1 MVFRSKKK
9 DEKVNTKGLI
19 EMKQDQLAEVEA
31 EMTTLTNEC
40 NDLWQQYVQYQ
51 DNGET
56 LMALETKGQFE
67 YTKEKIIPDLEY
79 KRQMLIEELGG
90 VGVDGWGYRTG
101 LVGEAKHLQSSL
113 PLLDKQLKA
122 YGAEIEEEER
132 RFAERIE
139 TIKRGIEETKAE
151 MDNANQRL
159 SELLG
164 GL

>member
-56 LMALETKGQFE
+56 LTALETKGQFE
-67 YTKEKIIPDLEY
+67 HTKEKIMPDLEY

-90 VGVDGWGYRTG
+90 EDGGGYRTG

-113 PLLDKQLKA
+113 PLLDKQLKS
-122 YGAEIEEEER
+122 YGAEIKEEER

-151 MDNANQRL
+151 MDNVNQRL

-164 GL
+164 S

>member
-1 MVFRSKKK
+1 MAFGRTKK
-9 DEKVNTKGLI
+9 DEKGNTKGLI
-19 EMKQDQLAEVEA
+19 EIIKEQLAEVEA

-56 LMALETKGQFE
+56 FKALEAKGQFE
-67 YTKEKIIPDLEY
+67 YKKKKVMLDLEY

-90 VGVDGWGYRTG
+90 VDGGGYRTG

-113 PLLDKQLKA
+113 PLLDKRLKA

-139 TIKRGIEETKAE
+139 TIKRDIEEIKAE

-164 GL
+164 G

>member
-9 DEKVNTKGLI
+9 DEKGLI
-19 EMKQDQLAEVEA
+19 EMKQDQIAEVEA

-56 LMALETKGQFE
+56 LKALEAKGQFE
-67 YTKEKIIPDLEY
+67 YKKKKIISDLEY
-79 KRQMLIEELGG
+79 KRQLLIEELGG
-90 VGVDGWGYRTG
+90 VDSGGYRTG
-101 LVGEAKHLQSSL
+101 LVGKAKHLQSLL
-113 PLLDKQLKA
+113 PLLEKQLQA
-122 YGAEIEEEER
+122 YEAKIEEEER
-132 RFAERIE
+132 RLTERIE
-139 TIKRGIEETKAE
+139 TITRDIEEIKAE

-164 GL
+164 S

>member
-1 MVFRSKKK
+1 MAIRSMKK

-19 EMKQDQLAEVEA
+19 EMKQDQIVEVEV
-31 EMTTLTNEC
+31 EMTALTNEC
-40 NDLWQQYVQYQ
+40 NDLWQQYVQYR

-56 LMALETKGQFE
+56 LKVLETKGQFE
-67 YTKEKIIPDLEY
+67 YKKEKIMPDLEY

-90 VGVDGWGYRTG
+90 VDSGGYRTG
-101 LVGEAKHLQSSL
+101 LVGEAKHLQFSL

-122 YGAEIEEEER
+122 YGVEIEKEKL
-132 RFAERIE
+132 RFEERIE
-139 TIKRGIEETKAE
+139 TISRNIKETKAE

-164 GL
+164 S